1 MSNIKPGDL
10 VMVVKPIICCGNTSS
25 IGYVFNPVKVEMTG
39 RFGVCEHCGAIS
51 NPSICAHDSGGFA
64 YDLPRLIKIDPPP
77 ISEDTTE
84 DLKLHEPA

>member
-10 VMVVKPIICCGNTSS
+10 VMVVKPVGCGCTKSYTNVGKIFTVTKIFESN
-25 IGYVFNPVKVEMTG
+25 GKCAYCLKFHGDK
-39 RFGVCEHCGAIS
+39 IS
-51 NPSICAHDSGGFA
+51 ARNKDGLIQLS
-64 YDLPRLIKIDPPP
+64 RLIKIDPPP